1 MNEAM
6 VTGRMSVR
14 KKQQGARALKQS
26 GLSASEA
33 INLLYDRIIA
43 EGTDW
48 LTGPSEP
55 SKMHWHQAASFV
67 DSLSKPCESRFDAM
81 SKADIKRE
89 RLASKDLM

>member
-6 VTGRMSVR
+6 VTGRMSAR
-14 KKQQGARALKQS
+14 KKQQGARVLKRS
-26 GLSASEA
+26 GLNASEA

-55 SKMHWHQAASFV
+55 SEMRWRQAASFV
-67 DSLSKPCESRFDAM
+67 DSLSKPRESRFDTM